1 MPLSKQNR
9 VFFKIYLI
17 LLIQN
22 KFCLMNNNTSFE
34 LELFRSF
41 KDGDEAAY
49 TFFYDK
55 YFRRIQ
61 SFSVQFIYDQD
72 EAENLAQ
79 EALLYLWQ
87 NKESVESINGIQAFL
102 YTYAKSKCLNLIRHN
117 KVKDKF
123 KNDLLNHQERELN
136 IEVLNSVQFDT
147 LELTE
152 LERIIQESISDLPP
166 KTREVFIKKRFENKK
181 NSEIAEE
188 MDVTLKAVEAHMTK
202 ALKILKTK
210 LSDYLFLI
218 FILIC
223 NN

>member
-1 MPLSKQNR
+1 MNTTTNLENQN
-9 VFFKIYLI
+9 
-17 LLIQN
+17 
-22 KFCLMNNNTSFE
+22 FE
-34 LELFRSF
+34 SF
-41 KDGDEAAY
+41 KEGNEMAFGY
-49 TFFYDK
+49 FYEK
-55 YFRRIQ
+55 YFKRIQ
-61 SFSVQFIYDQD
+61 SFCIQFIYDAE

-79 EALLYLWQ
+79 EAFLNLWQ
-87 NKESVESINGIQAFL
+87 SRESIDSINGIQSFL
-102 YTYAKSKCLNLIRHN
+102 YTYSKSKCLNLIRHN

-123 KNDLLNHQERELN
+123 KNDLLNQKERELD
-136 IEVLNSVQFDT
+136 IEVLNSISFDT
-147 LELTE
+147 MELTE

-188 MDVTLKAVEAHMTK
+188 MQVTLKAVEAHMTK

>member
-1 MPLSKQNR
+1 
-9 VFFKIYLI
+9 
-17 LLIQN
+17 
-22 KFCLMNNNTSFE
+22 MNNNNSFE
-34 LELFRSF
+34 LNLFESF
-41 KDGDEAAY
+41 KEGDETAFTY
-49 TFFYDK
+49 FYDK
-55 YFRRIQ
+55 YFRRIT

-79 EALLYLWQ
+79 EAFLHLWQ
-87 NKESVESINGIQAFL
+87 TRETVESINGIQSFL
-102 YTYAKSKCLNLIRHN
+102 YTYAKSKCLNMIRHN

-123 KNDLLNHQERELN
+123 KNDVLNQKERELD
-136 IEVLNSVQFDT
+136 IEILNSVQFDT

-152 LERIIQESISDLPP
+152 LERLIQESISDLPP

-181 NSEIAEE
+181 NAEIAEE
-188 MDVTLKAVEAHMTK
+188 MQVTLKAVEAHMTK

>member
-1 MPLSKQNR
+1 
-9 VFFKIYLI
+9 
-17 LLIQN
+17 
-22 KFCLMNNNTSFE
+22 MNINTSFE
-34 LELFRSF
+34 SNKFKSF
-41 KDGDEAAY
+41 KKGEEAAFKY
-49 TFFYDK
+49 FYDK
-55 YFRRIQ
+55 YFRRIT
-61 SFSVQFIYDQD
+61 SFSIQFIYDQD

-79 EALLYLWQ
+79 EAFINLWQ
-87 NKESVESINGIQAFL
+87 NRKEIESINGIQSFL

-123 KNDLLNHQERELN
+123 KNDLLNHKERELD
-136 IEVLNSVQFDT
+136 IEVLNSIQFDT

-152 LERIIQESISDLPP
+152 LERIINESINDLPP

-181 NSEIAEE
+181 NEE
-188 MDVTLKAVEAHMTK
+188 MNVTIKAVEAHMTK

>member
-1 MPLSKQNR
+1 
-9 VFFKIYLI
+9 
-17 LLIQN
+17 
-22 KFCLMNNNTSFE
+22 MNNNSGFE
-34 LELFRSF
+34 LNLFESF
-41 KDGDEAAY
+41 KEGDETAF

-55 YFRRIQ
+55 YFRRLQ
-61 SFSVQFIYDQD
+61 SFSIQFIYDAE

-79 EALLYLWQ
+79 EAFLHLWQ
-87 NKESVESINGIQAFL
+87 NRENVESINGIQSFL
-102 YTYAKSKCLNLIRHN
+102 YTYAKSKCLNFIRHN

-123 KNDLLNHQERELN
+123 KNDLLNQKERELD
-136 IEVLNSVQFDT
+136 IEVLNSISFDT

-188 MDVTLKAVEAHMTK
+188 MQVTLKAVEAHMTK

-210 LSDYLFLI
+210 LSDYLFLL
-218 FILIC
+218 FILIY

>member
-1 MPLSKQNR
+1 
-9 VFFKIYLI
+9 
-17 LLIQN
+17 
-22 KFCLMNNNTSFE
+22 MNYNASFE
-34 LELFRSF
+34 FELFLCF
-41 KDGDEAAY
+41 KEGDEAAFK
-49 TFFYDK
+49 FFYDK

-61 SFSVQFIYDQD
+61 SFSFQFVNDND

-79 EALLYLWQ
+79 EALLHLWQ
-87 NKESVESINGIQAFL
+87 NRENVESINGIQAFL
-102 YTYAKSKCLNLIRHN
+102 FTYAKSKCLNLIRHN

-123 KNDLLNHQERELN
+123 KNDHLNYKQRELD
-136 IEVLNSVQFDT
+136 IEVLNSIQFDT

-152 LERIIQESISDLPP
+152 LERIIQESISDLPA

-181 NSEIAEE
+181 NAEIAEE
-188 MDVTLKAVEAHMTK
+188 MGVTLKAVEAHMTK

-218 FILIC
+218 FVLIY

>member
-1 MPLSKQNR
+1 M
-9 VFFKIYLI
+9 ID
-17 LLIQN
+17 
-22 KFCLMNNNTSFE
+22 NNSFE
-34 LELFRSF
+34 LNLFESF
-41 KDGDEAAY
+41 KEGDQAAFTY
-49 TFFYDK
+49 FYDK

-61 SFSVQFIYDQD
+61 AFSVQFVYDKD

-87 NKESVESINGIQAFL
+87 NRESVDSINGIQSFL
-102 YTYAKSKCLNLIRHN
+102 YTYAKSKCLNMIRHN

-123 KNDLLNHQERELN
+123 KSDVLNQKERELD
-136 IEVLNSVQFDT
+136 IEILNSIQFDT

-152 LERIIQESISDLPP
+152 LERIIHESINELPT

-181 NSEIAEE
+181 NAEIAEE
-188 MDVTLKAVEAHMTK
+188 MQVTLKAVEAHMTK

-210 LSDYLFLI
+210 LSDYLFLL

>member
-1 MPLSKQNR
+1 
-9 VFFKIYLI
+9 
-17 LLIQN
+17 
-22 KFCLMNNNTSFE
+22 MNNSNSFE
-34 LELFRSF
+34 LNLFESF
-41 KDGDEAAY
+41 KEGDETAFTY
-49 TFFYDK
+49 FYDK
-55 YFRRIQ
+55 YFRRITAF
-61 SFSVQFIYDQD
+61 SFQFIYDYD

-87 NKESVESINGIQAFL
+87 NRESVESINGIQSFL
-102 YTYAKSKCLNLIRHN
+102 YTYAKSKCLNMIRHN

-123 KNDLLNHQERELN
+123 KNDLLNQKERELD
-136 IEVLNSVQFDT
+136 IEILNSVQFDT

-152 LERIIQESISDLPP
+152 LERLIQESISDLPP
-166 KTREVFIKKRFENKK
+166 KTREVFMKKRFENKK
-181 NSEIAEE
+181 NAEIAEE
-188 MDVTLKAVEAHMTK
+188 MQVTLKAVEAHMTK

>member
-1 MPLSKQNR
+1 
-9 VFFKIYLI
+9 
-17 LLIQN
+17 
-22 KFCLMNNNTSFE
+22 MNNTTNLENQNFESFRE
-34 LELFRSF
+34 GNETAF
-41 KDGDEAAY
+41 GY
-49 TFFYDK
+49 FYEK

-61 SFSVQFIYDQD
+61 SFCVQFIYDAE
-72 EAENLAQ
+72 EAENMAQ
-79 EALLYLWQ
+79 EAFLNLWQ
-87 NKESVESINGIQAFL
+87 NRENVDSINGIQSFL
-102 YTYAKSKCLNLIRHN
+102 YTYSKSKCLNLIRHN

-123 KNDLLNHQERELN
+123 KNDLLNQKERELD
-136 IEVLNSVQFDT
+136 IEVLNSISFDT

-188 MDVTLKAVEAHMTK
+188 MQVTLKAVEAHMTK

>member
-1 MPLSKQNR
+1 MPRFQQFRVIYRNYLYCLSKSDP
-9 VFFKIYLI
+9 FIMSI
-17 LLIQN
+17 T
-22 KFCLMNNNTSFE
+22 TSSELQIFE
-34 LELFRSF
+34 SF
-41 KDGDEAAY
+41 KEGNETAFTY
-49 TFFYDK
+49 FYDK

-61 SFSVQFIYDQD
+61 AFSIQFIYDKE

-79 EALLYLWQ
+79 EAFLHLWQ
-87 NKESVESINGIQAFL
+87 NRETVESINGIQSFL
-102 YTYAKSKCLNLIRHN
+102 YTYAKSRCLNFIRHN
-117 KVKDKF
+117 KVKDRF
-123 KNDLLNHQERELN
+123 KNDVLNHKERELD
-136 IEVLNSVQFDT
+136 IEILNSVQFDT

-152 LERIIQESISDLPP
+152 LERIINDSINDLPP

-181 NSEIAEE
+181 NAEIAEE
-188 MDVTLKAVEAHMTK
+188 MQVTLKAVEAHMTK

>member
-1 MPLSKQNR
+1 
-9 VFFKIYLI
+9 
-17 LLIQN
+17 
-22 KFCLMNNNTSFE
+22 MNNNTSFE
-34 LELFRSF
+34 LELFQSF
-41 KDGDEAAY
+41 KDGDETAY

-55 YFRRIQ
+55 YFKRIQ
-61 SFSVQFIYDQD
+61 SFSVQFIYDHD

-79 EALLYLWQ
+79 EALLHLWQ
-87 NKESVESINGIQAFL
+87 NKESVESLNGIQAIL

-117 KVKDKF
+117 KVKDRF
-123 KNDLLNHQERELN
+123 KNDILNHQERELN

-152 LERIIQESISDLPP
+152 LELIIQESISELPP

-181 NSEIAEE
+181 NAEIAEE
-188 MDVTLKAVEAHMTK
+188 MEVTLKAVEAHMTK

-218 FILIC
+218 FILIY

>member
-1 MPLSKQNR
+1 
-9 VFFKIYLI
+9 
-17 LLIQN
+17 
-22 KFCLMNNNTSFE
+22 MNNNSSFE
-34 LELFRSF
+34 LHLFESF
-41 KDGDEAAY
+41 KEGDETAFTY
-49 TFFYDK
+49 FYDK
-55 YFRRIQ
+55 YFRRITA
-61 SFSVQFIYDQD
+61 FSIQFIYDKD

-87 NKESVESINGIQAFL
+87 NKETVESLNGIQSFL
-102 YTYAKSKCLNLIRHN
+102 YTYAKSKCLNMIRHN

-123 KNDLLNHQERELN
+123 KSEVLNQKERELD
-136 IEVLNSVQFDT
+136 IEILSSVQFDT

-152 LERIIQESISDLPP
+152 LERLIQESISDLPP

-181 NSEIAEE
+181 NAEIAEE
-188 MDVTLKAVEAHMTK
+188 MQVTLKAVEAHMTK

>member
-1 MPLSKQNR
+1 MNHTTNLENQN
-9 VFFKIYLI
+9 
-17 LLIQN
+17 
-22 KFCLMNNNTSFE
+22 FE
-34 LELFRSF
+34 SF
-41 KDGDEAAY
+41 KEGNETAFGY
-49 TFFYDK
+49 FYEK

-61 SFSVQFIYDQD
+61 SFCVQFIYDAE

-79 EALLYLWQ
+79 EAFVHLWQ
-87 NKESVESINGIQAFL
+87 NRDSVDSINGIQSFL
-102 YTYAKSKCLNLIRHN
+102 YTYSKSKCLNLIRHN

-123 KNDLLNHQERELN
+123 KNDLLNQKERELD
-136 IEVLNSVQFDT
+136 IEVLNSISFDT

-188 MDVTLKAVEAHMTK
+188 MQVTLKAVEAHMTK

>member
-1 MPLSKQNR
+1 M
-9 VFFKIYLI
+9 ID
-17 LLIQN
+17 
-22 KFCLMNNNTSFE
+22 NNSFE
-34 LELFRSF
+34 LNLFESF
-41 KDGDEAAY
+41 KEGNQAAFTY
-49 TFFYDK
+49 FYDK

-61 SFSVQFIYDQD
+61 AFSVQFVYDKD

-87 NKESVESINGIQAFL
+87 NRESVDSINGIQSFL
-102 YTYAKSKCLNLIRHN
+102 YTYAKSKCLNMIRHN

-123 KNDLLNHQERELN
+123 KSDVLNQKERELD
-136 IEVLNSVQFDT
+136 IEVLNSIQFDT

-152 LERIIQESISDLPP
+152 LERIIHESINELPT

-181 NSEIAEE
+181 NAEIAEE
-188 MDVTLKAVEAHMTK
+188 MQVTLKAVEAHMTK

-210 LSDYLFLI
+210 LSDYLFLL

>member
-1 MPLSKQNR
+1 MSD
-9 VFFKIYLI
+9 
-17 LLIQN
+17 
-22 KFCLMNNNTSFE
+22 NTSFE
-34 LELFRSF
+34 SNLFESF
-41 KDGDEAAY
+41 KKGDQAAFTY
-49 TFFYDK
+49 FYDK

-61 SFSVQFIYDQD
+61 SFSVQFIYDKD

-79 EALLYLWQ
+79 EALVYLWQ
-87 NKESVESINGIQAFL
+87 NRESVESINGIQAFL
-102 YTYAKSKCLNLIRHN
+102 YTYAKSKCLNMIRHN

-123 KNDLLNHQERELN
+123 KSDVLNQKERELD
-136 IEVLNSVQFDT
+136 IEILNSIQFDT

-152 LERIIQESISDLPP
+152 LERIIHESINDLPP

-181 NSEIAEE
+181 NAEIAAE
-188 MDVTLKAVEAHMTK
+188 MEVTLKAVEAHMTK

>member
-1 MPLSKQNR
+1 MNINTCFESA
-9 VFFKIYLI
+9 
-17 LLIQN
+17 
-22 KFCLMNNNTSFE
+22 KFE
-34 LELFRSF
+34 SF
-41 KDGDEAAY
+41 KKGEEAAFTY
-49 TFFYDK
+49 FYDK
-55 YFRRIQ
+55 YFRRIT
-61 SFSVQFIYDQD
+61 SFSIQFIYDKD

-79 EALLYLWQ
+79 EAFINLWQ
-87 NKESVESINGIQAFL
+87 NRENIDSINGIQSFL
-102 YTYAKSKCLNLIRHN
+102 YTYAKSKSLNLIRHN

-123 KNDLLNHQERELN
+123 KNDLLNHKERELD
-136 IEVLNSVQFDT
+136 IEVLNSIQFDT

-152 LERIIQESISDLPP
+152 LERIINESINDLPP

-181 NSEIAEE
+181 NTEIAEE
-188 MDVTLKAVEAHMTK
+188 MQVTLKAVEAHMTK

>member
-1 MPLSKQNR
+1 
-9 VFFKIYLI
+9 
-17 LLIQN
+17 
-22 KFCLMNNNTSFE
+22 MNNTTNLENQNFE
-34 LELFRSF
+34 SF
-41 KDGDEAAY
+41 KQGNETAFGY
-49 TFFYDK
+49 FYEK

-61 SFSVQFIYDQD
+61 SFCVQFIYDAE

-79 EALLYLWQ
+79 EAFVHLWQ
-87 NKESVESINGIQAFL
+87 NRDSVDSINGIQSFL
-102 YTYAKSKCLNLIRHN
+102 YTYSKSKCLNLIRHN

-123 KNDLLNHQERELN
+123 KNDLLNQKERELD
-136 IEVLNSVQFDT
+136 IEVLNSISFDT

-188 MDVTLKAVEAHMTK
+188 MQVTLKAVEAHMTK

>member
-1 MPLSKQNR
+1 
-9 VFFKIYLI
+9 
-17 LLIQN
+17 
-22 KFCLMNNNTSFE
+22 MNSNTSIESETFE
-34 LELFRSF
+34 SF
-41 KDGDEAAY
+41 KKGEEAAFNY
-49 TFFYDK
+49 FYDK
-55 YFRRIQ
+55 YFRRIT
-61 SFSVQFIYDQD
+61 SFSVQFIYDKD

-79 EALLYLWQ
+79 EAFINLWQ
-87 NKESVESINGIQAFL
+87 NRENIDSINGIQSFL

-123 KNDLLNHQERELN
+123 KNDLLNHKERELD
-136 IEVLNSVQFDT
+136 IEILNSIQFDT

-152 LERIIQESISDLPP
+152 LERIINESINDLPP

-181 NSEIAEE
+181 NAEIAEE
-188 MDVTLKAVEAHMTK
+188 MQVTLKAVEAHMTK

-210 LSDYLFLI
+210 LSDYMFLL

>member
-1 MPLSKQNR
+1 
-9 VFFKIYLI
+9 
-17 LLIQN
+17 
-22 KFCLMNNNTSFE
+22 MNDNTSFE
-34 LELFRSF
+34 LNLFESF
-41 KDGDEAAY
+41 KEGDETAFTY
-49 TFFYDK
+49 FYDK
-55 YFRRIQ
+55 YFHRITA
-61 SFSVQFIYDQD
+61 FSVQFIYDKD

-79 EALLYLWQ
+79 EAFLHLWQ
-87 NKESVESINGIQAFL
+87 TRENVESINGIPSFL
-102 YTYAKSKCLNLIRHN
+102 YTYAKSKCLNMIRHN

-123 KNDLLNHQERELN
+123 KNDILNQKERELD
-136 IEVLNSVQFDT
+136 IEILNSVQFDT

-152 LERIIQESISDLPP
+152 LERLIHESISDLPP

-181 NSEIAEE
+181 NAEIAEE
-188 MDVTLKAVEAHMTK
+188 MQVTLKAVEAHMTK

>member
-1 MPLSKQNR
+1 
-9 VFFKIYLI
+9 
-17 LLIQN
+17 
-22 KFCLMNNNTSFE
+22 MNNNCSLESDKFE
-34 LELFRSF
+34 SF
-41 KDGDEAAY
+41 KEGDETAFTY
-49 TFFYDK
+49 FYDK

-61 SFSVQFIYDQD
+61 SFSVQFIHDAE

-79 EALLYLWQ
+79 EAFLNLWQ
-87 NKESVESINGIQAFL
+87 NRATIDSINGIQSFL

-123 KNDLLNHQERELN
+123 KSDVLNQKERELD
-136 IEVLNSVQFDT
+136 IEVLNSIQFDT

-152 LERIIQESISDLPP
+152 LERIIQDSINDLPP

-188 MDVTLKAVEAHMTK
+188 MQVTLKAVEAHMTK
-202 ALKILKTK
+202 ALKIMKTK
-210 LSDYLFLI
+210 LSDYLFVI

>member
-1 MPLSKQNR
+1 MSD
-9 VFFKIYLI
+9 
-17 LLIQN
+17 
-22 KFCLMNNNTSFE
+22 NTSFE
-34 LELFRSF
+34 SNLFESF
-41 KDGDEAAY
+41 KEGDQAAFAY
-49 TFFYDK
+49 FYDK

-61 SFSVQFIYDQD
+61 AFSVQFVYDKD

-87 NKESVESINGIQAFL
+87 NRESVDSINGIQSFL
-102 YTYAKSKCLNLIRHN
+102 YTYAKSKCLNMIRHN

-123 KNDLLNHQERELN
+123 KSDVLNQKERELD
-136 IEVLNSVQFDT
+136 IEILNSIQFDT

-152 LERIIQESISDLPP
+152 LERIIHESINDLPP

-181 NSEIAEE
+181 NAEIAEE
-188 MDVTLKAVEAHMTK
+188 MEVTLKAVEAHMTK

-210 LSDYLFLI
+210 LSDYLFFI

>member
-1 MPLSKQNR
+1 M
-9 VFFKIYLI
+9 ID
-17 LLIQN
+17 
-22 KFCLMNNNTSFE
+22 NNSFE
-34 LELFRSF
+34 LNLFESF
-41 KDGDEAAY
+41 KEGDQAAFTY
-49 TFFYDK
+49 FYDK

-61 SFSVQFIYDQD
+61 AFSVQFVYDKD

-87 NKESVESINGIQAFL
+87 NKESVDSINGIQSFL
-102 YTYAKSKCLNLIRHN
+102 YTYAKSKCLNMIRHN

-123 KNDLLNHQERELN
+123 KSDILNQKERELD
-136 IEVLNSVQFDT
+136 IEILNSIQFDT

-152 LERIIQESISDLPP
+152 LERIIHESINELPP

-181 NSEIAEE
+181 NAEIAEE
-188 MDVTLKAVEAHMTK
+188 MQVTLKAVEAHMTK

-210 LSDYLFLI
+210 LSDYLFLL

>member
-1 MPLSKQNR
+1 M
-9 VFFKIYLI
+9 ID
-17 LLIQN
+17 
-22 KFCLMNNNTSFE
+22 NNSFE
-34 LELFRSF
+34 LNLFESF
-41 KDGDEAAY
+41 KKGDQAAFTY
-49 TFFYDK
+49 FYDK

-61 SFSVQFIYDQD
+61 AFSVQFVYDKD

-87 NKESVESINGIQAFL
+87 NRESVDSINGIQSFL
-102 YTYAKSKCLNLIRHN
+102 YTYAKSKCLNMIRHN

-123 KNDLLNHQERELN
+123 KSDVLNQKERELD
-136 IEVLNSVQFDT
+136 IEVLNSIQFDT

-152 LERIIQESISDLPP
+152 LERIIHESINELPP

-181 NSEIAEE
+181 NAEIAEE
-188 MDVTLKAVEAHMTK
+188 MQVTLKAVEAHMTK

-210 LSDYLFLI
+210 LSDYLFLL